1 MNKISLLLSVL
12 FMISPMFSQEVIEE
26 KLSISVAMAVKK
38 LEITLGTKGLTVFAK
53 IDHQKGA
60 KKVKLEMKPSVVII
74 FGNPAVGTALMN
86 ENMAWSYELPLKIAI
101 YEDMT
106 GQVWARTRMLT
117 TDVKT
122 TKEAPKMGAM
132 NNLLKQLIQIK

>member
-1 MNKISLLLSVL
+1 MNKFSLLLSVL
-12 FMISPMFSQEVIEE
+12 LITSPMFSQEVIEE
-26 KLSISVAMAVKK
+26 KLSISVEMAVKK
-38 LEITLGTKGLTVFAK
+38 LETALATKGLTVFAK

-60 KKVKLEMKPSVVII
+60 KKVKLEMKPSIVLI

-101 YEDMT
+101 YEDAS

-117 TDVKT
+117 KDVKT

-132 NNLLKQLIQIK
+132 NNLLKQLVQIK